1 MPNTTNFNWP
11 TPADTDLVKDGAA
24 AIRNLGNAV
33 DTSLIDLK
41 GGTTGQI
48 LSKASSADM
57 DFTFVTP
64 NVGDLTEVQ
73 AGVGISVASGT
84 GPIPIIT
91 NSSTDLITTAG
102 DLLYGTAADTVAR
115 LGIGTANQVLRV
127 NSGATAPEWATPA
140 SGLTTTLIASGSL
153 SGASLTLSSL
163 STYDEITVLFNLVG
177 FSAAGQFRCRINNNS
192 TSNYHGRGF
201 AQVGSTSDQNNY
213 LATAG
218 ILSFDTCASG
228 GFAAGQN
235 NFAFTFTNCKNAGFT
250 NFQYTGAFI
259 NGSNTRTIEL
269 ISGGVYAVAEAVSSL
284 VFVNTGG
291 NFSAGSYRIY
301 GG

>member
-1 MPNTTNFNWP
+1 VPKFV
-11 TPADTDLVKDGAA
+11 ADSAE
-24 AIRNLGNAV
+24 
-33 DTSLIDLK
+33 
-41 GGTTGQI
+41 TTG
-48 LSKASSADM
+48 LKW
-57 DFTFVTP
+57 
-64 NVGDLTEVQ
+64 
-73 AGVGISVASGT
+73 
-84 GPIPIIT
+84 
-91 NSSTDLITTAG
+91 
-102 DLLYGTAADTVAR
+102 AA
-115 LGIGTANQVLRV
+115 
-127 NSGATAPEWATPA
+127 PA

-177 FSAAGQFRCRINNNS
+177 FSTNGQFRCRINNNS

-201 AQVGSTSDQNNY
+201 AQVGSSSDQNNY

-218 ILSFDTCASG
+218 ILSFDSCASS